1 MTGQGLGAGAQGMT
15 GQAPK
20 DGTLEMTAQ
29 QPVPAMLAMDWGGTW
44 CRVALIDR
52 QGGVLWQA
60 RRPNPRGGSSA
71 DYLALAAGLLNEAFA
86 VEGLRAE
93 GIGIAVA
100 GPVDPD
106 SGILYQ
112 PPNLMVLD
120 GVSLKRAWQ
129 ERYGLPVTVGNDANL
144 AAVGEF
150 HFGAGRDAAQA
161 GRPPKS
167 LFYVTVS
174 TGIGGGAVMR
184 IPGLPP
190 ASNKGC
196 ALLLGANG
204 LTAEVGHTTVDTAAD
219 APLCQCG
226 KRGCLE
232 AVSSG
237 TAIANYACAVLSS
250 RGGQASALAAIAPEE
265 ISART
270 VVAAAV
276 QGDAF
281 AKSVM
286 LRACAGLAVG
296 LANMVHLFNPDLII
310 LGGGVSEGLTQ
321 LNLLPHIRQGI
332 HDRLMSEL
340 HKPFDLVPSVLGDN
354 SGLLGAAAAAW
365 EET

>member
-1 MTGQGLGAGAQGMT
+1 MNDRQTEPT
-15 GQAPK
+15 QA
-20 DGTLEMTAQ
+20 
-29 QPVPAMLAMDWGGTW
+29 VLAVDWGGTW
-44 CRVALIDR
+44 CRVGLIDR
-52 QGGVLWQA
+52 HGEVLWQA
-60 RRPNPRGGSSA
+60 RRPNPRGGTPR
-71 DYLALAAGLLNEAFA
+71 DYLSLSASLLNEALA
-86 VEGLRAE
+86 VEGIHAL

-112 PPNLMVLD
+112 PPNLMTLD
-120 GVSLKRAWQ
+120 GVSLKQIWREQ
-129 ERYGLPVTVGNDANL
+129 YGLPVLVGNDANF

-150 HFGAGRDAAQA
+150 HFGAGRDATQA
-161 GRPPKS
+161 GHPPKS

-190 ASNKGC
+190 SSNKEG

-204 LTAEVGHTTVDTAAD
+204 LTAEVGHTTVDTADA

-237 TAIANYACAVLSS
+237 TAIANYARAALSDG
-250 RGGQASALAAIAPEE
+250 RHRDSALAAVALEE
-265 ISART
+265 LSARA

-281 AKSVM
+281 ANAVM
-286 LRACAGLAVG
+286 SRACEGLAVG

-321 LNLLPHIRQGI
+321 LNLLPAIRQGI

-340 HKPFDLVPSVLGDN
+340 HKAFELVPSVLGDN

-365 EET
+365 EESEL

>member
-1 MTGQGLGAGAQGMT
+1 
-15 GQAPK
+15 
-20 DGTLEMTAQ
+20 MTAQ
-29 QPVPAMLAMDWGGTW
+29 KPVPAMLAVDWGGTW
-44 CRVALIDR
+44 CRMGLIDR
-52 QGGVLWQA
+52 HGEVLWQA
-60 RRPNPRGGSSA
+60 RRPNPRGGSPD
-71 DYLALAAGLLNEAFA
+71 DYLSLAASLLNEAFS
-86 VEGLRAE
+86 VEDIRAL

-112 PPNLMVLD
+112 PPNLMALD
-120 GVSLKRAWQ
+120 GVSLKRMWREQ
-129 ERYGLPVTVGNDANL
+129 YGLPVLVGNDANY

-161 GRPPKS
+161 GHPPRS

-184 IPGLPP
+184 VPGLPEP
-190 ASNKGC
+190 S
-196 ALLLGANG
+196 LLLGANG
-204 LTAEVGHTTVDTAAD
+204 LTAEVGHTTVDTAVG

-237 TAIANYACAVLSS
+237 TAIANYARAALAEG
-250 RGGQASALAAIAPEE
+250 RHRDSALAAIALEE
-265 ISART
+265 LSSRA
-270 VVAAAV
+270 VVAAGV

-281 AKSVM
+281 ANAVM
-286 LRACAGLAVG
+286 SRACDGLAVG

-321 LNLLPHIRQGI
+321 LNLLPTIRHGI

-340 HKPFDLVPSVLGDN
+340 HKAFDLVPSVLGDN

-365 EET
+365 EGSEL

>member
-1 MTGQGLGAGAQGMT
+1 
-15 GQAPK
+15 
-20 DGTLEMTAQ
+20 
-29 QPVPAMLAMDWGGTW
+29 MLAVDWGGTW
-44 CRVALIDR
+44 CRMGLIDR
-52 QGGVLWQA
+52 QGEILWQA
-60 RRPNPRGGSSA
+60 RRPNPRGGTSG
-71 DYLALAAGLLNEAFA
+71 DYLSLAASLSHEAFS
-86 VEGLRAE
+86 VEGIRAS

-112 PPNLMVLD
+112 PPNLMALD
-120 GVSLKRAWQ
+120 GVSLKQIWQ
-129 ERYGLPVTVGNDANL
+129 EQHSLPVVVGNDANL
-144 AAVGEF
+144 AAMGEF

-161 GRPPKS
+161 GHPPRS

-184 IPGLPP
+184 VPGLPEP
-190 ASNKGC
+190 S
-196 ALLLGANG
+196 LLLGANG
-204 LTAEVGHTTVDTAAD
+204 LTAEVGHTTVDTAVG

-237 TAIANYACAVLSS
+237 TAIANYARAALADGRHRDSALSAIALEELSS
-250 RGGQASALAAIAPEE
+250 RA
-265 ISART
+265 
-270 VVAAAV
+270 VVAAGV

-281 AKSVM
+281 ANAVM
-286 LRACAGLAVG
+286 ERACEGLAVG

-321 LNLLPHIRQGI
+321 LNLLPTIRQGI

-340 HKPFDLVPSVLGDN
+340 HKAFDLVPSVLGDN

-365 EET
+365 EGSEL

>member
-1 MTGQGLGAGAQGMT
+1 M
-15 GQAPK
+15 K
-20 DGTLEMTAQ
+20 EMTAQ
-29 QPVPAMLAMDWGGTW
+29 KPVPAMLAVDWGGTW
-44 CRVALIDR
+44 CRMGLIDR
-52 QGGVLWQA
+52 HGEVLWQA
-60 RRPNPRGGSSA
+60 RRPNPRGGSRA
-71 DYLALAAGLLNEAFA
+71 DYLSLGASLLNEAFS
-86 VEGLRAE
+86 VEDVRAL

-112 PPNLMVLD
+112 PPNLMALD
-120 GVSLKRAWQ
+120 GVSLKRMWREQ
-129 ERYGLPVTVGNDANL
+129 YGLPVLVGNDANY

-161 GRPPKS
+161 GHPPRS

-184 IPGLPP
+184 IPGLPEP
-190 ASNKGC
+190 S
-196 ALLLGANG
+196 LLLGANG
-204 LTAEVGHTTVDTAAD
+204 LTAEVGHTSVDTAVG

-232 AVSSG
+232 AISSG
-237 TAIANYACAVLSS
+237 TAIANYASAALAEG
-250 RGGQASALAAIAPEE
+250 RHRDSALAAIAPEE
-265 ISART
+265 LSARA
-270 VVAAAV
+270 VVAAGV

-281 AKSVM
+281 ANALMS
-286 LRACAGLAVG
+286 RACEGLAVG

-321 LNLLPHIRQGI
+321 LNLLPTIRQGI

-340 HKPFDLVPSVLGDN
+340 HKAFDLVPSVLGDN

-365 EET
+365 EGSDL

>member
-1 MTGQGLGAGAQGMT
+1 
-15 GQAPK
+15 
-20 DGTLEMTAQ
+20 MTAQ
-29 QPVPAMLAMDWGGTW
+29 QPLPAMLAVDWGGTW
-44 CRVALIDR
+44 CRMGLIDR
-52 QGGVLWQA
+52 QGEILWQA
-60 RRPNPRGGSSA
+60 RRPNPRGGTSG
-71 DYLALAAGLLNEAFA
+71 DYLSLAASLLHEAFS
-86 VEGLRAE
+86 VEGIRAS

-112 PPNLMVLD
+112 PPNLMALD
-120 GVSLKRAWQ
+120 GVSLKQIWQ
-129 ERYGLPVTVGNDANL
+129 EQHSLPVVVGNDANL
-144 AAVGEF
+144 AAMGEF

-161 GRPPKS
+161 GHPPRS

-184 IPGLPP
+184 VPGLPEP
-190 ASNKGC
+190 S
-196 ALLLGANG
+196 LLLGANG
-204 LTAEVGHTTVDTAAD
+204 LTAEVGHTTVDTAVG

-237 TAIANYACAVLSS
+237 TAIANYARAALADGRHRDSALSAIALEELSS
-250 RGGQASALAAIAPEE
+250 RA
-265 ISART
+265 
-270 VVAAAV
+270 VVAAGV

-281 AKSVM
+281 ANAVM
-286 LRACAGLAVG
+286 ERACEGLAVG

-321 LNLLPHIRQGI
+321 LNLLPTIRQGI

-340 HKPFDLVPSVLGDN
+340 HKAFDLVPSVLGDN

-365 EET
+365 EGSEL

>member
-1 MTGQGLGAGAQGMT
+1 MTVQ
-15 GQAPK
+15 K
-20 DGTLEMTAQ
+20 
-29 QPVPAMLAMDWGGTW
+29 PVPAMLAVDWGGTW
-44 CRVALIDR
+44 CRMGLIDR
-52 QGGVLWQA
+52 HGEVLWQA
-60 RRPNPRGGSSA
+60 RRPNPRGGSPG
-71 DYLALAAGLLNEAFA
+71 DYLSLAASLLNEAFS
-86 VEGLRAE
+86 VEDIRAF

-112 PPNLMVLD
+112 PPNLMALD
-120 GVSLKRAWQ
+120 GVSLKRMWREQ
-129 ERYGLPVTVGNDANL
+129 YGLPVLVGNDANY

-161 GRPPKS
+161 GHPPRS

-184 IPGLPP
+184 VPGLPEP
-190 ASNKGC
+190 S
-196 ALLLGANG
+196 LLLGANG
-204 LTAEVGHTTVDTAAD
+204 LTAEVGHTTVDTAVG

-237 TAIANYACAVLSS
+237 TAIANYARAVLADG
-250 RGGQASALAAIAPEE
+250 RRRDSALSSIAPEE
-265 ISART
+265 LSSRA
-270 VVAAAV
+270 VVAAGV

-281 AKSVM
+281 ANAVM
-286 LRACAGLAVG
+286 ERACEGLAVG

-321 LNLLPHIRQGI
+321 LNLLPAIRQGI

-340 HKPFDLVPSVLGDN
+340 HKAFDLVPSVLGDN

-365 EET
+365 EGSEL

>member
-1 MTGQGLGAGAQGMT
+1 
-15 GQAPK
+15 
-20 DGTLEMTAQ
+20 
-29 QPVPAMLAMDWGGTW
+29 MLAVDWGGTW
-44 CRVALIDR
+44 CRMGLIDR
-52 QGGVLWQA
+52 HGEVLWQA
-60 RRPNPRGGSSA
+60 RRPNPRGGSPG
-71 DYLALAAGLLNEAFA
+71 DYLSLAASLLNEAFS
-86 VEGLRAE
+86 VEGIRAF

-112 PPNLMVLD
+112 PPNLMALD
-120 GVSLKRAWQ
+120 GVSLKRMWREQ
-129 ERYGLPVTVGNDANL
+129 YGLPVLVGNDANY

-161 GRPPKS
+161 GHPPRS

-184 IPGLPP
+184 VPGLPE
-190 ASNKGC
+190 A

-204 LTAEVGHTTVDTAAD
+204 LTAEVGHTTVDTAVGAH
-219 APLCQCG
+219 LCQCG

-232 AVSSG
+232 AISSG
-237 TAIANYACAVLSS
+237 TAIANYARAALAEG
-250 RGGQASALAAIAPEE
+250 RHRDSALTAIAPEE
-265 ISART
+265 LSARA
-270 VVAAAV
+270 VVAAGV

-281 AKSVM
+281 ANAVM
-286 LRACAGLAVG
+286 ARACEGLAVG

-321 LNLLPHIRQGI
+321 LNLLPTIRQGI

-340 HKPFDLVPSVLGDN
+340 HKAFDLVPSVLGDN

-365 EET
+365 EGSEL

>member
-1 MTGQGLGAGAQGMT
+1 MTT
-15 GQAPK
+15 
-20 DGTLEMTAQ
+20 Q
-29 QPVPAMLAMDWGGTW
+29 QPIPAMLAVDWGGTW
-44 CRVALIDR
+44 CRMGLVDR
-52 QGGVLWQA
+52 QGEILWQA
-60 RRPNPRGGSSA
+60 RRPNPRGSGPEQ
-71 DYLALAAGLLNEAFA
+71 YLALSASLLNEAFT
-86 VEGLRAE
+86 VEGIRAS

-100 GPVDPD
+100 GPVDPE

-112 PPNLMVLD
+112 PPNLMALD
-120 GVSLKRAWQ
+120 GVSLKQIWQ
-129 ERYGLPVTVGNDANL
+129 EQYGLPVVVGNDANL
-144 AAVGEF
+144 AAMGEF

-161 GRPPKS
+161 GHPPKS

-190 ASNKGC
+190 SSNKGC

-204 LTAEVGHTTVDTAAD
+204 LTAEVGHTTVDTAVG

-237 TAIANYACAVLSS
+237 TAIANYARAALAEG
-250 RGGQASALAAIAPEE
+250 RHGESALAAVAPEE
-265 ISART
+265 MSARA

-281 AKSVM
+281 ANAIMS
-286 LRACAGLAVG
+286 RACEGLAVG

-321 LNLLPHIRQGI
+321 LNLLPHHTAGYPRPSDERVAQGI
-332 HDRLMSEL
+332 RLSAVRPRRQLRPARSSGGGMGRNLGRVDIS
-340 HKPFDLVPSVLGDN
+340 PSFRRKLESRGVRG
-354 SGLLGAAAAAW
+354 
-365 EET
+365 

>member
-1 MTGQGLGAGAQGMT
+1 M
-15 GQAPK
+15 K
-20 DGTLEMTAQ
+20 EMTAQ
-29 QPVPAMLAMDWGGTW
+29 KPVPAMLAVDWGGTW
-44 CRVALIDR
+44 CRMGLIDR
-52 QGGVLWQA
+52 HGEVLWQA
-60 RRPNPRGGSSA
+60 RRPNPRGGSRD
-71 DYLALAAGLLNEAFA
+71 DYLSLAASLLNEAFS
-86 VEGLRAE
+86 VEDIRAL

-112 PPNLMVLD
+112 PPNLMALD
-120 GVSLKRAWQ
+120 GVSLKRMWREQ
-129 ERYGLPVTVGNDANL
+129 YGLPVLVGNDANY

-161 GRPPKS
+161 GHPPRS

-184 IPGLPP
+184 VPGLPEP
-190 ASNKGC
+190 S
-196 ALLLGANG
+196 LLLGANG
-204 LTAEVGHTTVDTAAD
+204 LTAEVGHTTVDTAVG

-237 TAIANYACAVLSS
+237 TAIANYARAALAEG
-250 RGGQASALAAIAPEE
+250 RHRDSALAAIALEE
-265 ISART
+265 LSSRA
-270 VVAAAV
+270 VVAAGV

-281 AKSVM
+281 ANAVM
-286 LRACAGLAVG
+286 SRACDGLAVG

-321 LNLLPHIRQGI
+321 LNLLPTIRQGI

-340 HKPFDLVPSVLGDN
+340 HKAFDLVPSVLGDN

-365 EET
+365 EGSEL

>member
-1 MTGQGLGAGAQGMT
+1 
-15 GQAPK
+15 
-20 DGTLEMTAQ
+20 MTAQ
-29 QPVPAMLAMDWGGTW
+29 QPVPAILAVDWGGTW
-44 CRVALIDR
+44 CRMGLIDR
-52 QGGVLWQA
+52 HGEVLWQA
-60 RRPNPRGGSSA
+60 RRPNPRGGTSG
-71 DYLALAAGLLNEAFA
+71 DYLSLAASLLNEAFS
-86 VEGLRAE
+86 VEDIRAF

-112 PPNLMVLD
+112 PPNLMALD
-120 GVSLKRAWQ
+120 GVSLKRMWREQ
-129 ERYGLPVTVGNDANL
+129 YGLPVLVGNDANY

-161 GRPPKS
+161 GHPPRS

-184 IPGLPP
+184 VPGLPEP
-190 ASNKGC
+190 S
-196 ALLLGANG
+196 LLLGANG
-204 LTAEVGHTTVDTAAD
+204 LTAEVGHTTVDTTVG

-237 TAIANYACAVLSS
+237 TAIANYARAALADG
-250 RGGQASALAAIAPEE
+250 RHRDSALSAIALEE
-265 ISART
+265 MSARA
-270 VVAAAV
+270 VVAAGV

-281 AKSVM
+281 ANAVM
-286 LRACAGLAVG
+286 ERACEGLAVG

-321 LNLLPHIRQGI
+321 LNLLPTIRQRI

-340 HKPFDLVPSVLGDN
+340 HKAFDLVPSVLGDN

-365 EET
+365 EGSEL

>member
-1 MTGQGLGAGAQGMT
+1 
-15 GQAPK
+15 
-20 DGTLEMTAQ
+20 
-29 QPVPAMLAMDWGGTW
+29 MLAVDWGGTW

-52 QGGVLWQA
+52 HGEVLWQA
-60 RRPNPRGGSSA
+60 RRPNPPFHPPQRGRIEGRA
-71 DYLALAAGLLNEAFA
+71 TGEYLALAAGLLNEAFT
-86 VEGLRAE
+86 VEGIRVS

-112 PPNLMVLD
+112 PPNLMALD
-120 GVSLKRAWQ
+120 GVSLKQIWQ
-129 ERYGLPVTVGNDANL
+129 EQYGLPVVVGNDANL

-150 HFGAGRDAAQA
+150 HFGAGRDAEQA
-161 GRPPKS
+161 GHPPKS

-184 IPGLPP
+184 IPGLPE
-190 ASNKGC
+190 A

-204 LTAEVGHTTVDTAAD
+204 LTAEVGHTTVDTAVG
-219 APLCQCG
+219 APLCQCS

-237 TAIANYACAVLSS
+237 TAIANYA
-250 RGGQASALAAIAPEE
+250 RAAIAEFPSPSGGGLGWGRLPQESSLAAVAPEDMT
-265 ISART
+265 SRS

-281 AKSVM
+281 ANAVM
-286 LRACAGLAVG
+286 SRACEGLAVG

-321 LNLLPHIRQGI
+321 LNLLPVIRQGI
-332 HDRLMSEL
+332 NDRLMSEL
-340 HKPFDLVPSVLGDN
+340 HKAFDLVPSVLGDN
-354 SGLLGAAAAAW
+354 SGLLGAAAAMW
-365 EET
+365 ENI